1 MTSMNSLK
9 CVRSLIPVE
18 TFPACH
24 PSKRLCS
31 GSRLFSG
38 MDGATIGKSAAA
50 KAAVLN
56 HVKVQMFIIIFFF
69 FYLKKISTFSLLFFF
84 CATWNGFVSRVI
96 RPESC
101 HR

>member
-56 HVKVQMFIIIFFF
+56 HVKVQMFIII
-69 FYLKKISTFSLLFFF
+69 YLKKYLLSVYFFY
-84 CATWNGFVSRVI
+84 ATWNGFVSRVI